1 MPDKARYRLPRRAK
15 KCPYVWCHPLLRL
28 QHGGQTPNAHQQAR
42 DHAGA
47 PRRSD
52 AATAQRRDRR
62 HIAEA
67 LHVSPRTIKRY
78 LRAELDQV
86 AASNSDRRDLIA
98 AQADQLLAVWLPRA
112 LGGDPPAAA
121 KAAAVV
127 SAVWAR
133 IERLYG
139 LPAPTRATVTVSDAD
154 IAALARRLA
163 DAEGLD
169 AAALIAEAKAIVKA
183 AGCDG

>member
-1 MPDKARYRLPRRAK
+1 MVDKPRTLTNKRATMRARRAEAMRRR
-15 KCPYVWCHPLLRL
+15 LR
-28 QHGGQTPNAHQQAR
+28 GETV
-42 DHAGA
+42 
-47 PRRSD
+47 
-52 AATAQRRDRR
+52 AT
-62 HIAEA
+62 IAEA
-67 LHVSPRTIKRY
+67 LVVSPRTIKRY

-112 LGGDPPAAA
+112 LGSDPQAAA

-127 SAVWAR
+127 SAVWAH

-139 LPAPTRATVTVSDAD
+139 LPAPTRATVTVPDAD

-183 AGCDG
+183 AGRDG